1 MALRTGFI
9 KLSLMLSDLAVL
21 DIPVFTGDAITRNTC
36 TLLLVMLSLGFD
48 GSLQDLLLLTIYFH

>member
-36 TLLLVMLSLGFD
+36 RLLLVMLSLGFD